1 MNQAGTSNSK
11 LPIMYSLLREE
22 MYNSKLIKSGLI
34 VGAGVLG
41 LFALGFLF
49 KAINYTADN
58 FKNLSATLRR

>member
-1 MNQAGTSNSK
+1 MNQKETRNSNVTNIRNLIK
-11 LPIMYSLLREE
+11 NEL
-22 MYNSKLIKSGLI
+22 YNSKLIKSGLI

-58 FKNLSATLRR
+58 FKNLSATLKR

>member
-1 MNQAGTSNSK
+1 MNQKGTNISNATNIRNLIK
-11 LPIMYSLLREE
+11 DQV
-22 MYNSKLIKSGLI
+22 YNSKIIKSGLI

-58 FKNLSATLRR
+58 FKNLHATLRR